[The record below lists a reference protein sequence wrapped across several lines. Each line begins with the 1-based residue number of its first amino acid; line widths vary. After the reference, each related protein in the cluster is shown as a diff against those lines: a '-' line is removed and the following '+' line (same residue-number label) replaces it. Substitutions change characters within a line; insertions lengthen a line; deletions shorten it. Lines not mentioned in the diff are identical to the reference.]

1 MSAVSEWI
9 VREYFETQ
17 GFLVR
22 QPSKYQVSAR
32 PKLAEEEI
40 DLLVFNPAAM
50 EHRIPEPPVWGA
62 AEVRQVARAVV
73 SVRGWHTERFSPSL
87 LARVPEIVRFA
98 DPAALKTAVRDLGP
112 GPVARI
118 LCVPDLPASRPM
130 ASRTLEVLREKG
142 IDGVLL
148 FRTMLL
154 ELLAHVDAQKNYEK
168 SDLLQILRILKKHD
182 LLKEAQM
189 DFFRKGRHSPGGK

>member
-9 VREYFETQ
+9 VREYFETH

-22 QPSKYQVSAR
+22 QPSKYQVSSR

-40 DLLVFNPAAM
+40 DLLVVNPTASGHVVA
-50 EHRIPEPPVWGA
+50 ENVLWGA
-62 AEVRQVARAVV
+62 REIRQVARAVV
-73 SVRGWHTERFSPSL
+73 SVRGWHTERISPKL
-87 LARVPEIVRFA
+87 VARMPELVRFA
-98 DPAALKTAVRDLGP
+98 DAESLKSALRDLGP

-118 LCVPDLPASRPM
+118 LCLPDLPAARPM
-130 ASRTLEVLREKG
+130 VDRTLEVLREKG

-154 ELLAHVDAQKNYEK
+154 ELAAHVDAQKNYEK
-168 SDLLQILRILKKHD
+168 SDLLQLLRILKKHD
-182 LLKEAQM
+182 LL
-189 DFFRKGRHSPGGK
+189 